1 MTCDIVTCDI
11 KQKKNSKK
19 SIYNKLY
26 IEVIFDLNVTCHK
39 SQCHKLKIIVKYL
52 IMSKIVKKSKGTV
65 GHFDDDSFEFQPYGK
80 GEPVY
85 DYSHKV
91 GGLSCSGCLSDT
103 S

>member
-1 MTCDIVTCDI
+1 
-11 KQKKNSKK
+11 
-19 SIYNKLY
+19 
-26 IEVIFDLNVTCHK
+26 
-39 SQCHKLKIIVKYL
+39 
-52 IMSKIVKKSKGTV
+52 MSKIVKKSKGTV